1 MLADDAIHLL
11 RRHDPARRLEPV
23 PRELREKLRDEVL
36 VSAVRAVRTRNSR
49 TRPTKS
55 LRLVAVAV
63 AALVVG
69 VGVAW
74 ASGVLSPLA
83 IFQNNI
89 QQQGAAPGS
98 PWDQRVVPAS
108 VVKAATVEIPKIGA
122 VDFWYGRSQQGG
134 WCGALRLPSGAWIG
148 TGDDSIDAG
157 GTAPGC
163 FPTRETVNDSAT
175 TPVYVID
182 GFDYEDGDVDAR
194 VHGGSFWRIRYGRI
208 TIPGAVR
215 VAETISG
222 RSAPIADGGLFALAL
237 PDENPETPMK
247 IHIVAYDAGG
257 KIVGDNCPSC
267 SP

>member
-1 MLADDAIHLL
+1 MPADDAIHLL

-23 PRELREKLRDEVL
+23 PREIREKLRDEVL
-36 VSAVRAVRTRNSR
+36 VSAMRAVQTPSSR
-49 TRPTKS
+49 ARRTKS
-55 LRLVAVAV
+55 LQLVAAAV

-83 IFQNNI
+83 IFQNSI

-163 FPTRETVNDSAT
+163 FPTRQTVNDSAT

-182 GFDYEDGDVDAR
+182 GFDFEEGDVDAR
-194 VHGGSFWRIRYGRI
+194 AHGGSFWRIRYGVIR
-208 TIPGAVR
+208 IPGAVR

-222 RSAPIADGGLFALAL
+222 RSAPIVRGDLFALAL

-247 IHIVAYDAGG
+247 VHIVAYDAGG
-257 KIVGDNCPSC
+257 QIVGDNCPSC
-267 SP
+267 SQ